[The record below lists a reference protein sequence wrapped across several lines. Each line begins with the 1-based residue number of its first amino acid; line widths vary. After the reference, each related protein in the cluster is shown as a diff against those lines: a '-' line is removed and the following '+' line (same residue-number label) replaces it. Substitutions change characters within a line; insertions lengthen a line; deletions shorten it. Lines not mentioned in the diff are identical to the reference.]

1 MTPRKPG
8 LVLMPRIARLLPRS
22 LVNRLFALYGAIL
35 LVLLVGGLGLFLQ
48 HQFRNQVINTQQAS
62 VMLVE
67 VVAQAVQD
75 SVVIGDYDT
84 VRKTLDKAVQD
95 SVFSWAIF
103 IERGGGQIRVA
114 SRSPPVGHPPA
125 RLTAWVESQLYEVN
139 RAVTV
144 GGRDYGVLRL
154 HFDAR
159 SVAADLWELSLLALG
174 ASLASL
180 TVGLLIV
187 RLLVARWLAGL
198 RRLHDFERALDAG
211 GPPEPARVD
220 ADAPIEIRQVVEIF
234 NRTAALMRER
244 EASRRALDNQKF
256 ALDQHA
262 IVSITDPAGS
272 ITYANDRFCEIS
284 GWPRELLLG
293 RNHRMIRSD
302 EHDGAFFA
310 NLWQTISAGRVW
322 HGEIRNRARHGDS
335 YWVSSTIVP
344 LLDEHGRP
352 EQYVAIRTDIT
363 DRKRIEASLRAA
375 KDEAERGER
384 AKGEFVA
391 NMSHEIRTPLNA
403 VLGMLTLLRNT
414 PLSQRQLDYANKA
427 ESSARSLLALLND
440 ILDFSKAEAG
450 MMRLDPRPFRIDR
463 LLRDLAVILSAS
475 VGDKAIEVLFDID
488 PALPAALIGDDMRL
502 QQVLINLGGN
512 AIKFTDRG
520 EVRLSVRVI
529 DRDDACVLV
538 EFTVADTGI
547 GIAPEHRARIFSGFG
562 QAETST
568 TRRFGGTGLG
578 LTISQRLLELMDS
591 RIELESRPGE
601 GSTFH
606 FRLRLPLAGGAAA
619 IVQRDPDPALA
630 NLRVLVV
637 DDNANAREV
646 LAAMARTLGWR
657 ADLAAGGHEAIAMAQ
672 AAAERSEAYDAI
684 FVDWQMPGLDGWET
698 SQRLR
703 RAAGTREPSL
713 VMMVTAHGRELLGSR
728 DPAQQA
734 LLGGFLVKPVTAS
747 MLFDAVADARGRM
760 TRRGVTPP
768 ARQRPQ
774 RLRGIRILLVE
785 DNPNNRQVA
794 QELLALEGAIIDTA
808 ANGQLGV
815 AAVASAEPPYDAVL
829 MDLQM
834 PVMDG
839 IAATAAIRDRLG
851 KGTLPIIAMTANAM
865 AADRE
870 ACLAAGMS
878 DHIGKPFDL
887 ASLVGTLLR
896 HTGRSAGLPP
906 AGQAEPAAPQEL
918 PEGLAERA
926 ARHGID
932 LRAALQRV
940 EGETEIFLRL
950 LRSFD
955 TELVGLADRFNHLL
969 DTAGYEEAERM
980 MHTVKGLAG
989 MLGAAR
995 LHSLAAALEAGLRA
1009 RGQRPGESLRGSLR
1023 ATIDDTRAG
1032 LLLIDAALSP
1042 RSAGPARPRATG
1054 ADAGRLRTAL
1064 AELVALL
1071 ANADMRAVDV
1081 FESLREDLG
1090 SRFDPDTL
1098 KTLDDA
1104 MALLDF
1110 EQARLSV
1117 RELLQ
1122 VL

>member
-1 MTPRKPG
+1 MRRP
-8 LVLMPRIARLLPRS
+8 ASLLPRT
-22 LVNRLFALYGAIL
+22 LVNRLFGLFGALL
-35 LVLLVGGLGLFLQ
+35 LVLLLGGLALFLQ
-48 HQFRNQVINTQQAS
+48 HQFRNQVENTQQAS

-95 SVFSWAIF
+95 SVFSWATF
-103 IERGGGQIRVA
+103 IERGGARIRA
-114 SRSPPVGHPPA
+114 DSRSPPVGHPPA
-125 RLTAWVESQLYEVN
+125 WLTGWVEDQLYDVN

-159 SVAADLWELSLLALG
+159 SVAADLWSLSLLAG
-174 ASLASL
+174 GGGVASLAI
-180 TVGLLIV
+180 GLLIV
-187 RLLVARWLAGL
+187 RLLVARWMGGL

-211 GPPEPARVD
+211 GPPQPAAVD
-220 ADAPIEIRQVVEIF
+220 ADAPIEIRQVVELF

-244 EASRRALDNQKF
+244 EAGRRALDTQKF

-262 IVSITDPAGS
+262 IVSITDPEGR

-284 GWPRELLLG
+284 GWPRDRLLG
-293 RNHRMIRSD
+293 ENHRLIRSD
-302 EHDGAFFA
+302 EHDDAFFA
-310 NLWQTISAGRVW
+310 DLWQTITSGRVW
-322 HGEIRNRARHGDS
+322 RGEVRNRARNGDS

-352 EQYVAIRTDIT
+352 EQYIAIRTDIT

-375 KDEAERGER
+375 KEAAERGEQ

-414 PLSQRQLDYANKA
+414 PLSQRQLDYADKA

-463 LLRDLAVILSAS
+463 LLRDLAVVLSAS

-488 PALPAALIGDDMRL
+488 PALPSALIGDDMRL

-520 EVRLSVRVI
+520 EVRLAVRVI

-538 EFTVADTGI
+538 EFAVIDTGI
-547 GIAPEHRARIFSGFG
+547 GIAPEHRARIFSGFN
-562 QAETST
+562 QAEAST

-578 LTISQRLLELMDS
+578 LAISQRLLALMGSRVELDS
-591 RIELESRPGE
+591 DPGK
-601 GSTFH
+601 GSTFR
-606 FRLRLPLAGGAAA
+606 FRLRMPLADTPVAPGG
-619 IVQRDPDPALA
+619 RERDPALHD
-630 NLRVLVV
+630 LRVLVV

-657 ADLAAGGHEAIAMAQ
+657 ADLAAGGLEAITMAE
-672 AAAERSEAYDAI
+672 AAAAQGQAYDAI
-684 FVDWQMPGLDGWET
+684 FVDWQMPDLDGWET

-713 VMMVTAHGRELLGSR
+713 VMMVTAHGRELLNAR

-734 LLGGFLVKPVTAS
+734 LLGGFLVKPITAS

-760 TRRGVTPP
+760 TRRGATPP
-768 ARQRPQ
+768 ARPRQR
-774 RLRGIRILLVE
+774 RLLGMRILLVE
-785 DNPNNRQVA
+785 DNPTNRQVA
-794 QELLALEGAIIDTA
+794 QELLALEGAQVDTE
-808 ANGQLGV
+808 ANGRLGV
-815 AAVASAEPPYDAVL
+815 EAVARADPPYDAVL

-839 IAATAAIRDRLG
+839 IAATAEIRGRLG

-865 AADRE
+865 DADRE

-887 ASLVGTLLR
+887 ATLVTTLLR
-896 HTGRSAGLPP
+896 HAGRAV
-906 AGQAEPAAPQEL
+906 GQPGAAPADPSSMQEL
-918 PEGLAERA
+918 PDGLAERA

-940 EGETEIFLRL
+940 EGETEIFLRM
-950 LRSFD
+950 LRAFD
-955 TELVGLADRFNHLL
+955 ADLASLADRFTRML
-969 DTAGYEEAERM
+969 DDGLFEEAGRS
-980 MHTVKGLAG
+980 MHTIKGLAG

-1009 RGQRPGESLRGSLR
+1009 QSQRPGETLCGSLR

-1032 LLLIDAALSP
+1032 LALIDAVLTP
-1042 RSAGPARPRATG
+1042 RTIAPPRPRASGAETG
-1054 ADAGRLRTAL
+1054 ALRAALGRLAP
-1064 AELVALL
+1064 LL
-1071 ANADMRAVDV
+1071 ADADMRAVDV
-1081 FESLREDLG
+1081 FEALREDLG
-1090 SRFDPDTL
+1090 SRFEPDAL
-1098 KTLDDA
+1098 KPLDHA
-1104 MALLDF
+1104 MTLLDF
-1110 EQARLSV
+1110 DQARQRV
-1117 RELLQ
+1117 DELLG